1 MKPTRIWDLVLLAGT
16 ALAVTWILVRAFY
29 GSVPPIPI
37 FAGASLYLV
46 AVAETVLAFLIRSR
60 IKEHRIGPD
69 RHQIHPI
76 TAARAAAL
84 AKASALVGAAA
95 AGVWLGFLIYLLPQ
109 QSWLNAADEDA
120 PGAWVGLVAAI
131 AVIAAALWLEHC
143 CRTPDDTSDEPA
155 H

>member
-1 MKPTRIWDLVLLAGT
+1 MKATRVWDLVLLGAT
-16 ALAVTWILVRAFY
+16 ALAVTWILVRVFY

-46 AVAETVLAFLIRSR
+46 AAIETVLAFMIRSR
-60 IKEHRIGPD
+60 IKDHRIGPGPK
-69 RHQIHPI
+69 QIHPI

-84 AKASALVGAAA
+84 AKASALVGAAT
-95 AGVWLGFLIYLLPQ
+95 AGVWCGFLIYLVPQ
-109 QSWLNAADEDA
+109 QSVLDAAGADA
-120 PGAWVGLVAAI
+120 PGAWVGLVAAL

-143 CRTPDDTSDEPA
+143 CRTPEDTNDEPA